1 MPMAFRHSLF
11 EMAADVLKRSAST
24 DPNDIVAAIKATN
37 LNTIVGP
44 INFSKGPVPN
54 VAKTP
59 LTGGQWKRAQG
70 GALELVIVD
79 NSQAPVVPVAGK
91 LEPIV

>member
-1 MPMAFRHSLF
+1 
-11 EMAADVLKRSAST
+11 
-24 DPNDIVAAIKATN
+24 
-37 LNTIVGP
+37 
-44 INFSKGPVPN
+44 VPN